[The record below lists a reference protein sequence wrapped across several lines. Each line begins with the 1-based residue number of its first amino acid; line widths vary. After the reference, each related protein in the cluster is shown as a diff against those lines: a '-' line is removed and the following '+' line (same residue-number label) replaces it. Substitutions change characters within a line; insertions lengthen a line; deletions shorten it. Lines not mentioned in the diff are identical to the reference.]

1 MNTGTLF
8 GALAI
13 SFGLATASAAQTN
26 YTVQSQNTLHLGYSS
41 TNATKIGALK
51 AQFTGFDI
59 ILLQEVM
66 RGAYVVD
73 NGTTDIAQVIPA
85 GNYTFRQTDLLG
97 KSSYKETYVFIF
109 NNATITADNQ
119 MFSAPAADFS
129 RPPHAIL
136 IRTGTTWTWIVDF
149 HAIWGQPQQRVTEAG
164 NMNTFANAL
173 ANTPVSGQ
181 RYTNC
186 VIGGDWNLPAD
197 DAGFNALTG
206 NGFTIEPTGLTSLNP
221 AGNDSS
227 SYDHFA
233 YKVPAGTVTVTNA
246 AVIAPASKATWRSTV
261 SDHMGVSCTISF
273 P

>member
-1 MNTGTLF
+1 MTARTLF

-13 SFGLATASAAQTN
+13 SFGLAAASAAQT

-41 TNATKIGALK
+41 TNATKISALK
-51 AQFTGFDI
+51 AQFNGFDI

-85 GNYTFRQTDLLG
+85 GNYTFRETGLLG

-109 NNATITADNQ
+109 NNATIKFVDNLID
-119 MFSAPAADFS
+119 APAADFS

-136 IRTGTTWTWIVDF
+136 IQTGTTWTWIVNF
-149 HAIWGQPQQRVTEAG
+149 HAIWGQPQQRATEAG
-164 NMNTFANAL
+164 NMNTFANLL

-186 VIGGDWNLPAD
+186 VIGGDWNLPAND
-197 DAGFNALTG
+197 PGFNALTG
-206 NGFTIEPTGLTSLNP
+206 NGFTIEPAGLTSLTP
-221 AGNDSS
+221 AGDDSS

-233 YKVPAGTVTVTNA
+233 YKVPAGNVTVTHA
-246 AVIAPASKATWRSTV
+246 AVIVPATGKATWRSTV

-273 P
+273 